1 MATRKRQL
9 AAALLL
15 GAVLA
20 LQSAAGSS
28 AEGPT
33 VEASSAGAG
42 FTWKPST
49 ASVGIG
55 GTVGFKNPSSVVP
68 HGVNWTGGPEKPS
81 CSGVPAGQESVD
93 WSGSCTFAQSGTYT
107 FVCPVHPTEMKGTIS
122 VVSGEAPP
130 GTPPP
135 PEGSPESPLQGSA
148 SSAVKVAKSQRG
160 SSVRGSVDL
169 SPASV
174 GGRLEVTL
182 LARRASLFAAQRPA
196 TSRVGRLV
204 RSPSTAGRLA
214 FTVTL
219 KRAARKALRIKKKLS
234 LTVQVVV
241 TPPGRA
247 ALTLK
252 RGVILHV

>member
-9 AAALLL
+9 ALALLL
-15 GAVLA
+15 GGAFA

-28 AEGPT
+28 AEGPAI
-33 VEASSAGAG
+33 EAASAGAG
-42 FTWKPST
+42 FTWKPSSAT
-49 ASVGIG
+49 VGAG

-81 CSGVPAGQESVD
+81 CSGVPAGQESTN
-93 WSGSCTFAQSGTYT
+93 WSGSCTFAQAGTYT
-107 FVCPVHPTEMKGTIS
+107 FICPVHPTEMKGTIT
-122 VVSGEAPP
+122 VTSGEAPP
-130 GTPPP
+130 GPPPP

-148 SSAVKVAKSQRG
+148 AHALKIAKSQHG
-160 SSVRGSVDL
+160 GSVRGSVDL
-169 SPASV
+169 SQASV

-182 LARRASLFAAQRPA
+182 LASRASLSAAQRPA

-204 RSPSTAGRLA
+204 RSASRAGRIA
-214 FTVTL
+214 FAVSL
-219 KRAARKALRIKKKLS
+219 KRAARKALRSKKKLP

-241 TPPGRA
+241 TPSGQA

-252 RGVILHV
+252 RGVVLHA